1 MVAPATP
8 TMATSSTST
17 SATDDYPIVEM
28 RTHKKMLQHSPTTPT
43 KQVVPV
49 EEHEGTGRPILSQLL
64 GGLGK
69 RKHLPRARIGSED
82 EILKKNRRVIGNYLR
97 RLGALMGK
105 DVSLNEE
112 GMSFFSYRKFVVVVE
127 VPVENNQNVYI
138 YTMVCRVLD
147 TDDRPSVLQ
156 KAMELN
162 YMQYRTRGSTLG
174 LDGEEVNLCYT
185 VAISGLAFGSL
196 KAAMED
202 FLLTAIET
210 NIQLDEA
217 KRRPGVSENP
227 IKKDNVLTRL
237 FG

>member
-1 MVAPATP
+1 MVAPYTP

-17 SATDDYPIVEM
+17 TDDYPIVEM
-28 RTHKKMLQHSPTTPT
+28 RTPKKMLHHSPVTPT
-43 KQVVPV
+43 KQVVPI

-64 GGLGK
+64 SGLGK
-69 RKHLPRARIGSED
+69 RKHPPRARIGSED
-82 EILKKNRRVIGNYLR
+82 EILKKNRRVIDNYLR

-105 DVSLNEE
+105 DVSLNAE
-112 GMSFFSYRKFVVVVE
+112 GMSFFSYRKFVIVVE
-127 VPVENNQNVYI
+127 VPVENNKNVYI
-138 YTMVCRVLD
+138 YTMVCRVHD
-147 TDDRPSVLQ
+147 TDNRPSVLQ

-174 LDGEEVNLCYT
+174 LDGEEVNLCYS
-185 VAISGLAFGSL
+185 VAISGLAFGAL

-202 FLLTAIET
+202 FLLTATEA

-217 KRRPGVSENP
+217 KWRPGVSENP
-227 IKKDNVLTRL
+227 IKKDTVLTRL